1 MGRVKLNR
9 RFNKPNI
16 EEVIRE
22 EDVEMLFDVDAYQKY
37 GFELNHLY
45 GLWVADQALVIIR
58 SGQSRKEEDV
68 TIAHEWGH
76 VIEEYRC
83 SFKSTEKQ
91 IEDQAYNI
99 RKKKPHLVQF
109 IRSFYRKEGF

>member
-45 GLWVADQALVIIR
+45 GLWVADQAL
-58 SGQSRKEEDV
+58 
-68 TIAHEWGH
+68 
-76 VIEEYRC
+76 
-83 SFKSTEKQ
+83 
-91 IEDQAYNI
+91 
-99 RKKKPHLVQF
+99 
-109 IRSFYRKEGF
+109 